1 MKMKTSIPFFSAI
14 VLLLSSFVFSSGL
27 KAQGKAYVIKDPE
40 LYRTI
45 AHMDSVCFNAF
56 NARDL
61 KTLGS
66 VFSEQVEFYNDG
78 GKVTNYVQTMEN
90 FKNMFAGN
98 AASPLKRTLV
108 GSIEVYPLKDFGA
121 IEVGVHQ
128 FSHME
133 NGKEEIGIFKFV
145 HIWELKDGA
154 WKMTR
159 VISYDH

>member
-1 MKMKTSIPFFSAI
+1 MKRINVHFFSAT
-14 VLLLSSFVFSSGL
+14 VLLLSSFVFSSAL
-27 KAQGKAYVIKDPE
+27 KAQGKAYVIKDAE

-45 AHMDSVCFNAF
+45 AHMDSVCFDAF

-61 KTLGS
+61 KTLSS
-66 VFSEQVEFYNDG
+66 VFAENVEFYNDG
-78 GKVTNYVQTMEN
+78 GKVTNYQQTMES
-90 FKNMFAGN
+90 FKNMFASN

-108 GSIEVYPLKDFGA
+108 GNIEVYPLKDFGA

-128 FSHME
+128 FTHVE
-133 NGKEEIGIFKFV
+133 NGKEEVGIFKFV
-145 HIWELKDGA
+145 QIWELKDGT

>member
-1 MKMKTSIPFFSAI
+1 MKRTSIPFFIATTI
-14 VLLLSSFVFSSGL
+14 LLSLIFSSGL
-27 KAQGKAYVIKDPE
+27 KAQGKAYVMKDAE

-45 AHMDSVCFNAF
+45 AHMDSVCFDAF

-61 KTLGS
+61 KTLS
-66 VFSEQVEFYNDG
+66 HVFAENVEFYNDG
-78 GKVTNYVQTMEN
+78 GKVTNYQQTMES
-90 FKNMFAGN
+90 FKKMFASN

-128 FSHME
+128 FTHVE

-145 HIWELKDGA
+145 QVWELKNGA

>member
-1 MKMKTSIPFFSAI
+1 MKITSIHFFSATA
-14 VLLLSSFVFSSGL
+14 LLLSSLVFSSGL
-27 KAQGKAYVIKDPE
+27 KAQGKAYVMKDAN

-45 AHMDSVCFNAF
+45 AHMDSVCFDAF
-56 NARDL
+56 NTQDL

-66 VFSEQVEFYNDG
+66 VFAENVEFYNDG
-78 GKVTNYVQTMEN
+78 GKVTNYQQTMAN
-90 FKNMFAGN
+90 FKNMFAN
-98 AASPLKRTLV
+98 NTASPLKRTLV
-108 GSIEVYPLKDFGA
+108 GNIEVYPLKDFGA

-128 FSHME
+128 FTHTE

-145 HIWELKDGA
+145 QVWELKDGA